1 MCFSVEEK
9 EITITVAKNT
19 AVNKVV
25 GIEIQSIQYA
35 KVESAKNMLEN
46 VGDFFS
52 SQTNKQNNISNH
64 LNAEST

>member
-1 MCFSVEEK
+1 MCFSAEEK